1 MRRRVDIEEENRE
14 EKKKLQMQDVLERY
28 QQTLIDSLDKYVEQ
42 SQYDKEIDTLRKLC
56 QKIMDLYQVS
66 KNEIDRIDKETKD
79 LTQADSGE
87 VQKQIKELKKFIQ
100 LQQEKNEKDRMVIES
115 NLMESNQKEWE
126 KIKLQFDQLSI
137 KVKEISPVSKTKKTL
152 TKVLDSNKEL
162 ETNLNKKVQEIF
174 AQIEERDRILNQTR
188 DTDNRE
194 MLEKIQT
201 ILIVLEKLK

>member
-1 MRRRVDIEEENRE
+1 MRRRVDVEEENRE
-14 EKKKLQMQDVLERY
+14 EKKELQMQDVLERY

-126 KIKLQFDQLSI
+126 KIKLQFDQLSV
-137 KVKEISPVSKTKKTL
+137 KVK
-152 TKVLDSNKEL
+152 
-162 ETNLNKKVQEIF
+162 
-174 AQIEERDRILNQTR
+174 
-188 DTDNRE
+188 
-194 MLEKIQT
+194 
-201 ILIVLEKLK
+201 

>member
-115 NLMESNQKEWE
+115 NLMESNQKE
-126 KIKLQFDQLSI
+126 
-137 KVKEISPVSKTKKTL
+137 
-152 TKVLDSNKEL
+152 
-162 ETNLNKKVQEIF
+162 
-174 AQIEERDRILNQTR
+174 
-188 DTDNRE
+188 
-194 MLEKIQT
+194 
-201 ILIVLEKLK
+201 